1 MEQNPNGCA
10 LVFTFKSNI
19 RMGGIL
25 SGNMLKL
32 NSNIVSWVGVK
43 MELRSSHSAATYKNA
58 WEVAGDLPG
67 NLPQA
72 IFEYLNTHL
81 QDGSCLCALIGAD
94 RNVVGKAMALHL

>member
-32 NSNIVSWVGVK
+32 NSNIVK
-43 MELRSSHSAATYKNA
+43 
-58 WEVAGDLPG
+58 DLQTAPTKECYDVYI
-67 NLPQA
+67 P
-72 IFEYLNTHL
+72 
-81 QDGSCLCALIGAD
+81 
-94 RNVVGKAMALHL
+94 